1 MSVVTGANPRYD
13 SEYAF
18 ASLSKRTM
26 SERLRLT
33 GISVKRES
41 PGRLKTGSASKSEVV
56 VANVDVEEETHKVA
70 VFHRTEKIIGPCAII
85 PTIWQNPWTKR
96 PSA

>member
-1 MSVVTGANPRYD
+1 MTQSTQVKVEST
-13 SEYAF
+13 S

-26 SERLRLT
+26 SERLRLRD
-33 GISVKRES
+33 ISVKRES
-41 PGRLKTGSASKSEVV
+41 PGRLKPGSASKSEVV
-56 VANVDVEEETHKVA
+56 DANVDVEEETHKVA

-85 PTIWQNPWTKR
+85 PSIWQNPSTKR